1 MKNVLPQRRSAAPPG
16 QSGRTNLWR
25 PLLVLI
31 CLMAVCTGYTVFAG
45 RSLHAAT
52 GQQEKGKPRP
62 GVISGVKGDGNV
74 SPEALKQIGVLLAE
88 KESRTPAQQKIDSQL
103 LYAAKAKHGDAM
115 FDGMPEMRNALLA
128 SLGEKTTQTTNDV
141 QFVGI
146 QSRNGLVRV
155 DIRTKDVAGVAG
167 QVAKLG
173 GEVEA
178 TYAHSDSV
186 LAYVSLESLEDI
198 ASNPAVSFITPPSK
212 AYTHRA
218 EAPEMTE
225 VPVVAGPPT
234 AAEARADRLARFR
247 QKVMATVADY
257 NARQEPIA
265 GGRNGGKVTTKGQ
278 VEEEAFTTRANDV
291 PLPESNGKANKAK
304 AQQTAT
310 AINREPIRYIG
321 SRNSQGDRTHR
332 SFDARNAFGVDGT
345 GLKIGVISDS
355 FNNLGAAAADVTNGD
370 LPGPGNPNGFT
381 TPVQFAGSGDLA
393 GGGSDEGRAMMQ
405 IVHDVA
411 PGAQLWFATAF
422 NSIEDFGNSI
432 AALGGLSTFRGAP
445 VTGTIVPGGC
455 DVIIDDIGYFVETP
469 LHKGQTAAVTSPNNI
484 AIVTEAVNAV
494 NAAGK
499 LYFSSAGNE
508 GNVTQATAGCW
519 EGDFASGGTLTIP
532 GQSTP
537 SEVLDWDN
545 TAAVAQSNGLTATSI
560 PVLHWSDPIG
570 ASTNDY
576 DLFVLNST
584 LTTVVGSGTTI
595 QNGTQD
601 PLEFPQIQVASGNRI
616 VVVRK
621 AGAEARFLNFAT
633 QRGRLQFATNGE
645 IRGHATAEN
654 GYGVAATPA
663 AATFGAPTPNGPFP
677 NPFISTNQIEN
688 FSSDGP
694 RRVFFNADN
703 SPVTPGNFLA
713 GTSGG
718 QVLQKPDITAADGVD
733 TTLPAGSGLN
743 PFYGTSAAA
752 PHAGA
757 IAALVKAGFIRA
769 GNPNPSLAQV
779 RTVLQNNA
787 LDIMAAGVDRDSG
800 AGIVQAFQS
809 VQATGATG
817 VAFLALGTTTLTRS
831 GGGQIVPGDSTTLT
845 VQLSNVGVANATG
858 ITATVASSTPGITV
872 SAANSGY
879 VNLAPAASANNT
891 TPFTVLI
898 GAQTVCPLTINFTI
912 TVNYTGGAT
921 PSQVL
926 PFSISTS
933 QPITIN
939 ETLDT
944 TAPAANPAYTAITGT
959 QTGRITRDGVAGTC
973 ANKAFPGLTA
983 TTGARRF
990 DAYTFPA
997 AAVPQ
1002 CITYSVSD
1010 LTGTTAK
1017 IFTVAYNGAFN
1028 PASLST
1034 NYASDTGSSLAG
1046 GAGAISA
1053 QVNVPAGVSLTIVIH
1068 EVNVGGA
1075 PNNNYRLVVDGFA
1088 CAIPT
1093 ASIIPPAGNV
1103 TVTEGAG
1110 ADGDTFVEPCEN
1122 GNLTVAVS
1130 NRGGAAATGVSGTVT
1145 TSTPG
1150 VTITGGTAAY
1160 ADIAPGG
1167 TGTNSTPFTFTSTS
1181 LVPCNSTVNCT
1192 LTLTFSGGA
1201 SGASPIAIPFSFTIG
1216 RRTNY
1221 SFASSTGATIPGNPA
1236 NGVLVPLSQDDDAIA
1251 PIAAPFNFRVY
1262 DTQIAAGQTVS
1273 LSTNGNI
1280 QFVASGA
1287 NSTFS
1292 NAALPATALPNAP
1305 ALFPYWDDL
1314 DLRTTAFPGGG
1325 IYTQVVGTAPNRQWV
1340 VEWRGQHFDDTGTA
1354 QTLNFAVV
1362 FNEGTNRFNYV
1373 YALTG
1378 VVSPN
1383 GVSATIGAQAGNSGT
1398 NFTQFSFNTASSV
1411 TAGQQLAATRPV
1423 ACDVCPT
1430 VNSSV
1435 NLFITSQSFPA
1446 LVGCSGY
1453 TNQAVLTGT
1462 LVNTGSV
1469 TLSNI
1474 QYEVVELREAN
1485 GTPPANPFR
1494 LRSAIG
1500 ASCGT
1505 GGLVGSRQNGP
1516 VSLAAGASSTT
1527 ETFTVDMS
1535 SMRRFRILLSV
1546 LGTES
1551 FGATN
1556 NVKDPVR
1563 TRLASAIVEVDALGK
1578 VVAVTP
1584 VNLDSPLV
1592 NPAAPA
1598 PKAAEKK

>member
-1 MKNVLPQRRSAAPPG
+1 MKNVLPRGRSAAPPG
-16 QSGRTNLWR
+16 QSGRTALWR
-25 PLLVLI
+25 PLLVLV

-52 GQQEKGKPRP
+52 GQQENRKGR
-62 GVISGVKGDGNV
+62 V
-74 SPEALKQIGVLLAE
+74 EAIPDAAGQAGLPKSAVDQIGALLLE
-88 KESRTPAQQKIDSQL
+88 KENRTPAQRKMDSQL
-103 LYAAKAKHGDAM
+103 VYASKQKSGKAIAAGVTDLQPAVTYGKD
-115 FDGMPEMRNALLA
+115 
-128 SLGEKTTQTTNDV
+128 
-141 QFVGI
+141 
-146 QSRNGLVRV
+146 GLVRV
-155 DIRTKDVAGVAG
+155 DIRTKATGPIAGMVTS
-167 QVAKLG
+167 LG
-173 GEVEA
+173 GVVEGS
-178 TYAHSDSV
+178 YAHSDSV
-186 LAYVSLESLEDI
+186 IARMPIESVESLAGNDDVVFI
-198 ASNPAVSFITPPSK
+198 SIPSPAMTNK
-212 AYTHRA
+212 A
-218 EAPEMTE
+218 EAPVTM
-225 VPVVAGPPT
+225 PGVAGPPT
-234 AAEARADRLARFR
+234 AAEAREERLNAFR
-247 QKVMATVADY
+247 ERVKTSVAAY
-257 NARQEPIA
+257 NTQEPVR
-265 GGRNGGKVTTKGQ
+265 GVRNGGQEGSKVEPGDVYSTRPNDLP
-278 VEEEAFTTRANDV
+278 VEEST
-291 PLPESNGKANKAK
+291 GKS
-304 AQQTAT
+304 AT
-310 AINREPIRYIG
+310 KREPAAGGFTPKVGLRD
-321 SRNSQGDRTHR
+321 SEGDRTHR
-332 SFDARNAFGVDGT
+332 SRDARNAFGINAT

-355 FNNLGAAAADVTNGD
+355 FNNGGAYNADIASGD

-393 GGGSDEGRAMMQ
+393 SGGSDEGRAMAQ

-422 NSIEDFGNSI
+422 NSIEDFANSI
-432 AALGGLSTFRGAP
+432 AALGGLSTFRGQP

-455 DVIIDDIGYFVETP
+455 DVIVDDIFYFVESP
-469 LHKGQTAAVTSPNNI
+469 VHKGQTAALTSTQNI

-494 NAAGK
+494 TAAGK
-499 LYFSSAGNE
+499 LYFSSAGNSN
-508 GNVTQATAGCW
+508 GVTQSTAGATTAGAW
-519 EGDFASGGTLTIP
+519 EGDFAPGGNLNVP
-532 GQSTP
+532 GVGSV
-537 SEVLDWDN
+537 EVHDWDP
-545 TAAVAQSNGLTATSI
+545 TAAVAQSNNITAAAR

-570 ASTNDY
+570 GSANDY

-584 LTTVVGSGTTI
+584 LTTVVQSSANLQT
-595 QNGTQD
+595 GTQD
-601 PLEFPQIQVASGNRI
+601 PAEFIFTSIAANNRI

-621 AGAEARFLNFAT
+621 AGAASRFLSLTTN
-633 QRGRLQFATNGE
+633 RGRLQFATTGQT
-645 IRGHATAEN
+645 RGHSCAEN

-677 NPFISTNQIEN
+677 NPFVGTNQVEP

-694 RRVFFNADN
+694 RRVFFNADGTAI
-703 SPVTPGNFLA
+703 TPGDFSA
-713 GTSGG
+713 TGG
-718 QVLQKPDITAADGVD
+718 QVLNKPDITAADGTS
-733 TTLPAGSGLN
+733 TTVAGFAT
-743 PFYGTSAAA
+743 FYGTSAAA
-752 PHAGA
+752 PHAAA
-757 IAALVKAGFIRA
+757 ISALVKAA
-769 GNPNPSLAQV
+769 GPSLTPAQI
-779 RTVLQNNA
+779 RTNLTSNA
-787 LDIMAAGVDRDSG
+787 LDIMAPGVDRDSG
-800 AGIVQAFQS
+800 AGVIQAFQS
-809 VQATGATG
+809 VQATGASG
-817 VAFLALGTTTLTRS
+817 VAFLERGTTTLTRT
-831 GGGQIVPGDSTTLT
+831 GGGQILPGDSTTLT
-845 VQLSNVGVANATG
+845 VQLSNVGVSSATG
-858 ITATVASSTPGITV
+858 ITATVATTTPGITV
-872 SAANSGY
+872 SGANSAYADIAPSASGN
-879 VNLAPAASANNT
+879 NL

-898 GAQTVCPLTINFTI
+898 GAQTNCPLTINFTI

-959 QTGRITRDGVAGTC
+959 QTGRITRDGVASTC
-973 ANKAFPGLTA
+973 ANKTFPGLTA

-990 DAYTFPA
+990 DAYTFPP

-1002 CITYSVSD
+1002 CLTYSVSD

-1028 PASLST
+1028 PATLSS

-1088 CAIPT
+1088 CAIPA

-1122 GNLTVAVS
+1122 GNVTVSVS
-1130 NRGGAAATGVSGTVT
+1130 NRGGTAATSVSGTIT

-1150 VTITGGTAAY
+1150 VTITGGTSAY
-1160 ADIAPGG
+1160 PDVAIGG
-1167 TGTNSTPFTFTSTS
+1167 TASNSTPFTFTSTS

-1201 SGASPIAIPFSFTIG
+1201 SGSSPVAIPFSFTIG

-1221 SFASSTGATIPGNPA
+1221 SFASSTGAVIPGTPA

-1251 PIAAPFNFRVY
+1251 PIAAPFNFKVY
-1262 DTQIAAGQTVS
+1262 DTSIAAGQTIS

-1287 NSTFS
+1287 NSTFT
-1292 NAALPATALPNAP
+1292 NGALPGTALANAP
-1305 ALFPYWDDL
+1305 AVMPYWDDL
-1314 DLRTTAFPGGG
+1314 DLRTSAFPNGG
-1325 IYTQVVGTAPNRQWV
+1325 IYTQVVGTAPTRQWV

-1378 VVSPN
+1378 VASAN
-1383 GVSATIGAQAGNSGT
+1383 GSSATVGAQGANSGT
-1398 NFTQFSFNTASSV
+1398 NFTQFSFNTAGSV
-1411 TAGQQLAATRPV
+1411 TAGQQLAATRPA
-1423 ACDVCPT
+1423 ACDVCPV

-1435 NLFITSQSFPA
+1435 NFFVTNQSFPA
-1446 LVGCSGY
+1446 LVGCAGY

-1469 TLSNI
+1469 TLTNI

-1500 ASCGT
+1500 ASCGS

-1516 VSLAAGASSTT
+1516 TSLGIGASSTT
-1527 ETFTVDMS
+1527 ETFTIDMPG
-1535 SMRRFRILLSV
+1535 MRRFRFLISV
-1546 LGTES
+1546 IGTES
-1551 FGATN
+1551 FGSIPTSATN
-1556 NVKDPVR
+1556 SAAPS
-1563 TRLASAIVEVDALGK
+1563 RLASAIIEVDALGK

-1584 VNLDSPLV
+1584 VNLDNPLV
-1592 NPAAPA
+1592 NAAAPA

>member
-1 MKNVLPQRRSAAPPG
+1 VL
-16 QSGRTNLWR
+16 
-25 PLLVLI
+25 V

-52 GQQEKGKPRP
+52 GQQENRKGRVPVAP
-62 GVISGVKGDGNV
+62 GLTGEGGLSQN
-74 SPEALKQIGVLLAE
+74 ALKQIGALLAE
-88 KESRTPAQQKIDSQL
+88 KESRTPAQQKVDSQL
-103 LYAAKAKHGDAM
+103 LYAVKAKRGDALL
-115 FDGMPEMRNALLA
+115 DDMPEMKSALMA
-128 SLGEKTTQTTNDV
+128 SIGESTDKATGEIA
-141 QFVGI
+141 FLGI
-146 QSRNGLVRV
+146 QMRNGLVRV
-155 DIRTKDVAGVAG
+155 DIRTKDVASVAG
-167 QVAKLG
+167 QVSKLG

-186 LAYVSLESLEDI
+186 LAYVSLESIEEI
-198 ASNPAVSFITPPSK
+198 AGNPAVSFITPPSK

-218 EAPEMTE
+218 EAPEMIET
-225 VPVVAGPPT
+225 PVVAGPPT
-234 AAEARADRLARFR
+234 STEARADRLARFR
-247 QKVMATVADY
+247 QKVMATVANY
-257 NARQEPIA
+257 NAQQEPVA
-265 GGRNGGKVTTKGQ
+265 GRRNSGDSATKGQ
-278 VEEEAFTTRANDV
+278 EEDFSTRVNDV
-291 PLPESNGKANKAK
+291 PLENGKSTQSSKAK
-304 AQQTAT
+304 
-310 AINREPIRYIG
+310 PIASGTSLNAASTPKIG

-332 SFDARNAFGVDGT
+332 SFDARNAFGIDGT

-393 GGGSDEGRAMMQ
+393 SGGSDEGRAMMQ

-422 NSIEDFGNSI
+422 NSIEDFANSI

-455 DVIIDDIGYFVETP
+455 DVIVDDIGYFVETP

-545 TAAVAQSNGLTATSI
+545 TAAVSQSNGLTATSI

-621 AGAEARFLNFAT
+621 AGAAARFLNFTT
-633 QRGRLQFATNGE
+633 QRGRLQFATSGE

-677 NPFISTNQIEN
+677 GPFVGTNQIEN

-703 SPVTPGNFLA
+703 SPITPGDFLS
-713 GTSGG
+713 TGG
-718 QVLQKPDITAADGVD
+718 QLLNKPDITAADGVD

-752 PHAGA
+752 PHAAA
-757 IAALVKAGFIRA
+757 ISALVKAGFIRA

-787 LDIMAAGVDRDSG
+787 LDIMAAGVDRNSG
-800 AGIVQAFQS
+800 FGIVQAFQS

-817 VAFLALGTTTLTRS
+817 VAFLATGTTTLTRS

-845 VQLSNVGVANATG
+845 VQLTNNGIVNATG
-858 ITATVASSTPGITV
+858 ITATVATTTPGITV
-872 SAANSGY
+872 SAANSAYGD
-879 VNLAPAASANNT
+879 LAPAASGNNL

-959 QTGRITRDGVAGTC
+959 QTGRITRDGVASTC

-990 DAYTFPA
+990 DAYTFPP

-1028 PASLST
+1028 PATLSS

-1088 CAIPT
+1088 CAIPA

-1130 NRGGAAATGVSGTVT
+1130 NRGGTAATSVSGTIT

-1201 SGASPIAIPFSFTIG
+1201 SGSSPVAIPFSFTIG

-1221 SFASSTGATIPGNPA
+1221 SFASSTGAVIPGTPA

-1251 PIAAPFNFRVY
+1251 PIAAPFNFKVY
-1262 DTQIAAGQTVS
+1262 DTSIAAGQTVS

-1280 QFVASGA
+1280 QFAPSASA

-1325 IYTQVVGTAPNRQWV
+1325 IYTQVIGTAPTRQWV

-1373 YALTG
+1373 YAQTG
-1378 VVSPN
+1378 VLNPN
-1383 GVSATIGAQAGNSGT
+1383 GTSATIGAQAANSGT
-1398 NFTQFSFNTASSV
+1398 NFTQFSFNTAGSV

-1423 ACDVCPT
+1423 ACDVCPV
-1430 VNSSV
+1430 VNTSV
-1435 NLFITSQSFPA
+1435 NFFVTNQSFPA
-1446 LVGCSGY
+1446 LIGCSGY
-1453 TNQAVLTGT
+1453 SNQAVLTGT

-1469 TLSNI
+1469 TLTNI

-1500 ASCGT
+1500 ASCGS

-1516 VSLAAGASSTT
+1516 TSLAAGASSTT
-1527 ETFTVDMS
+1527 ETFTIDMPG
-1535 SMRRFRILLSV
+1535 MRRFRFLISV
-1546 LGTES
+1546 IGTES
-1551 FGATN
+1551 FGSVPTSASNTAA
-1556 NVKDPVR
+1556 PS
-1563 TRLASAIVEVDALGK
+1563 RLASAIIEVDALGK

-1584 VNLDSPLV
+1584 VNLDSPFV
-1592 NPAAPA
+1592 NVAAPA